1 MLSNLI
7 VSRYILKDSLVHKLN
22 PVFKIISLMMMLFG
36 IFFIDSYID
45 IIMLT
50 FYLLL
55 VISYSDIDPMVYL
68 RNIFSIRIILLLIL
82 IIDLIFFRGID
93 NIVFY
98 LSILTLTTAST
109 EIIYGISKFLM
120 PISKFVSVNDIAM
133 IIGVSLRYIQDL
145 SFEASRIKNIQ
156 YLRGVNFNVKGI
168 KDKLSTISGIFTPMF
183 TLTSQKSLKLMEM
196 MDIRLYNYSKSRTN
210 YRLNKWSKKDSA
222 LLVLNILILSIVM
235 FY

>member
-93 NIVFY
+93 NIVFDLFRIIYIVIY

-109 EIIYGISKFLM
+109 EIIYGKICFS
-120 PISKFVSVNDIAM
+120 
-133 IIGVSLRYIQDL
+133 
-145 SFEASRIKNIQ
+145 
-156 YLRGVNFNVKGI
+156 
-168 KDKLSTISGIFTPMF
+168 
-183 TLTSQKSLKLMEM
+183 
-196 MDIRLYNYSKSRTN
+196 
-210 YRLNKWSKKDSA
+210 
-222 LLVLNILILSIVM
+222 
-235 FY
+235 

>member
-93 NIVFY
+93 NIVFDLFRIIYIVIY

-196 MDIRLYNYSKSRTN
+196 MDIR
-210 YRLNKWSKKDSA
+210 
-222 LLVLNILILSIVM
+222 
-235 FY
+235 